1 MLDFNTIYNKTE
13 AGLAEVR
20 ARTPQL
26 RAELRRL
33 LILVDGSVSVS
44 RLATF
49 VRGSEIAPLIFELEA
64 QGLIVSPTSSVYRKT
79 EAGAAEVQN
88 RALGLRSDLR
98 LLLILIDGQ
107 TAVSRLASFVPNR
120 PILEL
125 IAELESAGLIAKP
138 NSIGATVNAGVA
150 SGAEPHE
157 STPPLSIEVQGTP
170 KVAASKSS
178 LSDERWL
185 IARAGAER
193 GLRRV
198 LGVEQHELLDK
209 LRQPKDSLALRVAID
224 EIEKTLEEQF
234 GIETGQLFLDSVR
247 GAANRNHELPS

>member
-13 AGLAEVR
+13 AGLAEVQ
-20 ARTPQL
+20 ARTPEL

-33 LILVDGSVSVS
+33 LIMVDGGSSVS

-64 QGLIVSPTSSVYRKT
+64 QGLIVSPTSRVYRKT
-79 EAGAAEVQN
+79 DAGVAEVQN
-88 RALGLRSDLR
+88 GLQSDLR

-107 TAVSRLASFVPNR
+107 TALSRLASFVPSR

-125 IAELESAGLIAKP
+125 IEELDAAGLIATH
-138 NSIGATVNAGVA
+138 NATGETV
-150 SGAEPHE
+150 SAEFAP
-157 STPPLSIEVQGTP
+157 
-170 KVAASKSS
+170 VAASNPETQSAAIDTANTPTSAAPKSPVS
-178 LSDERWL
+178 VERWQ

-198 LGVEQHELLDK
+198 LGTETHELLDK
-209 LRQPKDSLALRVAID
+209 LRQSEGSMALRVVIA
-224 EIEKTLEEQF
+224 EIQQTLEEQF
-234 GIETGQLFLDSVR
+234 GLATGQLFLDSVR
-247 GAANRNHELPS
+247 SAANSNRDLPN

>member
-1 MLDFNTIYNKTE
+1 MLDFDTIYKKTE
-13 AGLAEVR
+13 AGLAEVQ

-33 LILVDGSVSVS
+33 LILVDGSASVS

-79 EAGAAEVQN
+79 DAGVAEVQN

-107 TAVSRLASFVPNR
+107 TALSRLASFVPDR

-125 IAELESAGLIAKP
+125 IDELESIGLIVKP
-138 NSIGATVNAGVA
+138 FSIASTANGGAAAV
-150 SGAEPHE
+150 AEPHQT
-157 STPPLSIEVQGTP
+157 SAPVNNDAQAMA
-170 KVAASKSS
+170 KVAAPKTS
-178 LSDERWL
+178 LNDESWM

-198 LGVEQHELLDK
+198 LGVEKHELLDK
-209 LRQPKDSLALRVAID
+209 LRQPEDSLALRAVIT

-247 GAANRNHELPS
+247 NAANRNRDRPS